1 MIKLFAKM
9 NPFHRAVA
17 RFLITGGVGVGG
29 GEHIA
34 SAKCTNLVGE
44 SVSSTVK
51 MANNC
56 KSLQSKQL
64 RLLNENKS
72 ILRLDLSG
80 STVPG
85 GGGATAPLPPSP
97 ASCGSVSSG
106 FPVYPHILE
115 ISLHSIVMHFKRRH
129 LQSTNYH
136 R

>member
-9 NPFHRAVA
+9 NQFHRAVA
-17 RFLITGGVGVGG
+17 RFLITGRWGWGGAHRKCQMHEPCRGVCILHSENG
-29 GEHIA
+29 
-34 SAKCTNLVGE
+34 
-44 SVSSTVK
+44 
-51 MANNC
+51 
-56 KSLQSKQL
+56 KQL
-64 RLLNENKS
+64 QVTTIETTKSNENKS

-85 GGGATAPLPPSP
+85 GGATAPLPPSP
-97 ASCGSVSSG
+97 ASYGSVSSG
-106 FPVYPHILE
+106 FPVYPHSLE

>member
-1 MIKLFAKM
+1 M
-9 NPFHRAVA
+9 
-17 RFLITGGVGVGG
+17 GG

-72 ILRLDLSG
+72 ILRLDLYG

-85 GGGATAPLPPSP
+85 GQLLPCPPPLLAMALSHQ
-97 ASCGSVSSG
+97 VSL
-106 FPVYPHILE
+106 FILTV
-115 ISLHSIVMHFKRRH
+115 LK
-129 LQSTNYH
+129 LAYTP
-136 R
+136 